1 MARVTVEDCIKHV
14 ENRFELV
21 LVAGQR
27 AKQIASGAPLTI
39 ERNGE
44 KDAVIALREIGKQSV
59 HVPELREALLTGYQT
74 HADLDVIPQDD
85 TIGQE
90 DAARAF
96 AADEMKSL
104 SVEDY
109 DDENVTDSDDMSFAE
124 ENVEADD

>member
-1 MARVTVEDCIKHV
+1 MARVTVEDCIQHV

-21 LVAGQR
+21 LVASQR

-44 KDAVIALREIGKQSV
+44 KDAVIALREIGKETV
-59 HVPELREALLTGYQT
+59 AVPQLRETLLTSYQLR
-74 HADLDVIPQDD
+74 ADLDIIPQDD

-90 DAARAF
+90 DAARVF

-104 SVEDY
+104 NVEDY
-109 DDENVTDSDDMSFAE
+109 DDDNVTDSDELSFAE
-124 ENVEADD
+124 ENVKADD

>member
-1 MARVTVEDCIKHV
+1 MARVTVEDCIQHV

-44 KDAVIALREIGKQSV
+44 KDAVIALREIGKETV
-59 HVPELREALLTGYQT
+59 AVPQLRETLLTSYQLR
-74 HADLDVIPQDD
+74 ADLDVIPQDD

-90 DAARAF
+90 DAARVF

-104 SVEDY
+104 NVEDY
-109 DDENVTDSDDMSFAE
+109 EDDNVTDSDDLSFAE
-124 ENVEADD
+124 ENVQADD